1 MTMPMFRSL
10 WTCIHCTRRLF
21 THSRAVIQ
29 WCNIGRKKIIL
40 FPDLKYLNI
49 GILKYAC
56 IRFQIVFF
64 KTFFSPNI
72 LYQITAKLFL
82 KQGYYKKNYLT
93 IPSNIYFL
101 SILVCKV
108 WRSLHKKICTYSV
121 LINEKRKEKCA

>member
-21 THSRAVIQ
+21 THSMMQ
-29 WCNIGRKKIIL
+29 HIGRKKINHFISR
-40 FPDLKYLNI
+40 FKVFEYWHFKI
-49 GILKYAC
+49 YTC

-64 KTFFSPNI
+64 KTFFPPNI